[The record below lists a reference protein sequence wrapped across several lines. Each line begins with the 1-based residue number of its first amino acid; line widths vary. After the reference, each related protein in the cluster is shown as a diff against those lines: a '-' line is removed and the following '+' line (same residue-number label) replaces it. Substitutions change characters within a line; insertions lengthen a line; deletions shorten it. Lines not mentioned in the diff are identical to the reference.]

1 MLRPFLLRRLSRRGV
16 SVAQYVLVAAAIFLV
31 IVVGMATLGS
41 KTNTKLN
48 QSASDVANPQQLTTR
63 FGS

>member
-1 MLRPFLLRRLSRRGV
+1 MCRHSIRRGV
-16 SVAQYVLVAAAIFLV
+16 SVVQYIMMAAAIFLV
-31 IVVGMATLGS
+31 IVVGMATLGT

-48 QSASDVANPQQLTTR
+48 QTASDVADPKNLTTR

>member
-1 MLRPFLLRRLSRRGV
+1 MLRRLSRRGV

-31 IVVGMATLGS
+31 IVVGMATMG
-41 KTNTKLN
+41 TRANTKLN
-48 QSASDVANPQQLTTR
+48 QTASDVANPQQLTTR

>member
-1 MLRPFLLRRLSRRGV
+1 MLRRLSRRGV

-31 IVVGMATLGS
+31 IVIGMASMGTH
-41 KTNTKLN
+41 TNTKLN
-48 QSASDVANPQQLTTR
+48 QTASDVANPQQLTTR

>member
-1 MLRPFLLRRLSRRGV
+1 MTMLRRLTRRGV

-31 IVVGMATLGS
+31 IVVGMATMGT